1 MNHWIPSVWPWG
13 ENPATV
19 SPTHIQPLSQH
30 TTVLVTWES
39 KWIFEAILLCACT
52 YTHAPCCMC
61 THTAVTSFQ
70 LGFQFLTGNFLVH
83 WQIPLRFEQKKGIS
97 LPIHNKQ
104 RNFLEKHEEVSQVVQ
119 IHGDAVVLLIM
130 KVFVMIWHCSLLE
143 SGYNNQAGCGFVWV
157 CQALPHI
164 NLHFSV
170 PCTLSVE
177 KQGLQ
182 VIHSAVIS

>member
-1 MNHWIPSVWPWG
+1 M
-13 ENPATV
+13 
-19 SPTHIQPLSQH
+19 
-30 TTVLVTWES
+30 
-39 KWIFEAILLCACT
+39 
-52 YTHAPCCMC
+52 
-61 THTAVTSFQ
+61 
-70 LGFQFLTGNFLVH
+70 
-83 WQIPLRFEQKKGIS
+83 
-97 LPIHNKQ
+97 
-104 RNFLEKHEEVSQVVQ
+104 VQ

-143 SGYNNQAGCGFVWV
+143 SRYSNQAGCGFVWV
-157 CQALPHI
+157 CQALPHV